1 MRQVLRRG
9 DLMKILAA
17 SLVSAGGRGLD
28 IAAPFLLLYFRS
40 ELGIDESTVLW
51 LYALLLVGAVV
62 GLVTGQI
69 SVRELGGPIR
79 IGQVSGE
86 AVRMGFGPLIGLI
99 AALSINLAILNLLP
113 IPVLDGGGLLL
124 LLAEAIRRRPLSVEL
139 RTRITNV
146 GLIVVTALMLFAI
159 SNDVFGLFRR

>member
-1 MRQVLRRG
+1 
-9 DLMKILAA
+9 
-17 SLVSAGGRGLD
+17 
-28 IAAPFLLLYFRS
+28 
-40 ELGIDESTVLW
+40 
-51 LYALLLVGAVV
+51 
-62 GLVTGQI
+62 
-69 SVRELGGPIR
+69 VRELGGPIR

-86 AVRMGFGPLIGLI
+86 AFRLGLGPLIGLI

-124 LLAEAIRRRPLSVEL
+124 LLAEAIRQRPLSVEL

-146 GLIVVTALMLFAI
+146 GLIVVTAIMLFAI

>member
-1 MRQVLRRG
+1 
-9 DLMKILAA
+9 MK
-17 SLVSAGGRGLD
+17 
-28 IAAPFLLLYFRS
+28 
-40 ELGIDESTVLW
+40 
-51 LYALLLVGAVV
+51 

-86 AVRMGFGPLIGLI
+86 AARLGPGPLIALM

-124 LLAEAIRRRPLSVEL
+124 LLAEAVRRRPLSIEL
-139 RTRITNV
+139 RTRLTNA
-146 GLIVVTALMLFAI
+146 GLIVVTAIMLFAI
-159 SNDVFGLFRR
+159 GNDIIGHFRR

>member
-1 MRQVLRRG
+1 MVHVQYGLWGAIREGGRRTLQVSGQVLG
-9 DLMKILAA
+9 
-17 SLVSAGGRGLD
+17 
-28 IAAPFLLLYFRS
+28 
-40 ELGIDESTVLW
+40 
-51 LYALLLVGAVV
+51 ALK

-86 AVRMGFGPLIGLI
+86 AFRLGLGPLIGLI

-146 GLIVVTALMLFAI
+146 GLIVVTAIMLFAI